1 MKVTCRKQ
9 FVKLDNELYS
19 ALSKAG
25 TPFETTWTNPD
36 GEDETIIALFLRY
49 IGHNDDLFD
58 FVNGTINIRNEITLA
73 ADDGLFYAID
83 LETGLVF
90 RLRSGSE
97 ICPLPESV
105 LEYGS

>member
-9 FVKLDNELYS
+9 FVELNDGLYS
-19 ALSKAG
+19 TLSKAG

-36 GEDETIIALFLRY
+36 GEDETIIALFLRNVD
-49 IGHNDDLFD
+49 HNDDLFD
-58 FVNGTINIRNEITLA
+58 FVDGTINIRNEITHA
-73 ADDGLFYAID
+73 AYDGLFYAID

-90 RLRSGSE
+90 RLRRGSE